1 MSLSSLT
8 LWIQKISTRKISLY
22 FGIWDF
28 ETMKVFFT
36 ILKFWKL
43 VFFFSIEEIEIW
55 SLKIEILEISI
66 LDLFNILEYRT

>member
-1 MSLSSLT
+1 
-8 LWIQKISTRKISLY
+8 
-22 FGIWDF
+22 
-28 ETMKVFFT
+28 MKVFFT